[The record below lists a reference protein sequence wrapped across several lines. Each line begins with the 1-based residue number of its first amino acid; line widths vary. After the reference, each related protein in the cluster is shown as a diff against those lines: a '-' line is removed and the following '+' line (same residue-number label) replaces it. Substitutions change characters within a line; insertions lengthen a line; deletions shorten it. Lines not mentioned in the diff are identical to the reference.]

1 MKQYAPNAKIIHV
14 DIDPAELGKNVAVE
28 LPIHADAGD
37 AFDALKVGI
46 RYKERAEW
54 IAMAEDYHRREYEV
68 VVKPSTDPQGVRISM
83 YDVVSTL
90 AEAEKADAVIV
101 TDVGQHQMF
110 SARYSKFNRTRSF
123 ITSGG
128 LGTMGFG
135 LPAAMGAKLGV
146 PDREVVVM
154 MGDGGFQMTMQ
165 ELGTIMQN
173 KIGVKMIVLNNHYLG
188 MVRQW
193 QQLFFE
199 KRYSYTSLENPKFT
213 MIAEAYGIPNRRVTQ
228 LSELKG
234 AIDELVKAPGAY
246 FLEVDVLS
254 EENVF
259 PMVPAGASL
268 SDLIAKE
275 PDKK

>member
-1 MKQYAPNAKIIHV
+1 
-14 DIDPAELGKNVAVE
+14 
-28 LPIHADAGD
+28 
-37 AFDALKVGI
+37 
-46 RYKERAEW
+46 
-54 IAMAEDYHRREYEV
+54 
-68 VVKPSTDPQGVRISM
+68 
-83 YDVVSTL
+83 
-90 AEAEKADAVIV
+90 
-101 TDVGQHQMF
+101 
-110 SARYSKFNRTRSF
+110 
-123 ITSGG
+123 
-128 LGTMGFG
+128 
-135 LPAAMGAKLGV
+135 
-146 PDREVVVM
+146 
-154 MGDGGFQMTMQ
+154 
-165 ELGTIMQN
+165 
-173 KIGVKMIVLNNHYLG
+173 MIVLNNHYLG

-234 AIDELVKAPGAY
+234 AIDELVKAPEAY

>member
-1 MKQYAPNAKIIHV
+1 M
-14 DIDPAELGKNVAVE
+14 
-28 LPIHADAGD
+28 
-37 AFDALKVGI
+37 
-46 RYKERAEW
+46 
-54 IAMAEDYHRREYEV
+54 
-68 VVKPSTDPQGVRISM
+68 
-83 YDVVSTL
+83 
-90 AEAEKADAVIV
+90 
-101 TDVGQHQMF
+101 
-110 SARYSKFNRTRSF
+110 
-123 ITSGG
+123 
-128 LGTMGFG
+128 
-135 LPAAMGAKLGV
+135 

-193 QQLFFE
+193 QQLFFSVIRTRAS
-199 KRYSYTSLENPKFT
+199 K
-213 MIAEAYGIPNRRVTQ
+213 AEVHDDCRGVRDSEPSRDAVVGTERGDRRTGEG
-228 LSELKG
+228 S
-234 AIDELVKAPGAY
+234 GAY